1 MLTVTHVALQCIV
14 PMDITKWPSLSISVT
29 LDFGAMVVQMMRA
42 MMILKGRA
50 QCCKDIDD
58 GGYGSC
64 FHTLSLYSASSVSLT
79 LTLST
84 VDITLTLTTV

>member
-1 MLTVTHVALQCIV
+1 
-14 PMDITKWPSLSISVT
+14 
-29 LDFGAMVVQMMRA
+29 MMRA

-84 VDITLTLTTV
+84 VDNFNFNYSLKCTNGEIVG